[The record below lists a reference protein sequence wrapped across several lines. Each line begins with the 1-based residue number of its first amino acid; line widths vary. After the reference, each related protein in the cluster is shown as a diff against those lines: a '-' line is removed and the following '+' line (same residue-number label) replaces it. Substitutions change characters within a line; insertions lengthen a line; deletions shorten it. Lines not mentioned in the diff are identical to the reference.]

1 MKKRFD
7 ASGYSKEE
15 NRSLPITKNKK
26 VIDVMKDEKVMTE
39 FVTLRAKMYTYKK
52 IDRYKKV
59 EEKPCRSTKSVCG
72 C

>member
-1 MKKRFD
+1 
-7 ASGYSKEE
+7 
-15 NRSLPITKNKK
+15 
-26 VIDVMKDEKVMTE
+26 MKDEKVMTE